1 MEFLFTSMKNRNYF
15 FSAKKRKH
23 RNPALLVFINYKTA
37 SKAMESSLGQSI
49 IYKVRPILPMA
60 EIDITRMSSKGQVVI
75 PAELRHGIKEGEKLV
90 VIRSRDQL
98 ILQKADK
105 FDKNLAGD
113 LEFARRTEKAW
124 KDYQKGKFVSKSKEE
139 FLAELE
145 KW

>member
-1 MEFLFTSMKNRNYF
+1 
-15 FSAKKRKH
+15 
-23 RNPALLVFINYKTA
+23 
-37 SKAMESSLGQSI
+37 MESNLGQSI

-75 PAELRHGIKEGEKLV
+75 PADLRHGIKEGEKLV
-90 VIRSRDQL
+90 IIRSNDQL
-98 ILQKADK
+98 ILKKADK

-124 KDYQKGKFVSKSKEE
+124 KDYAKGKFISKSKEE